1 MSLLQNYLVALYAT
15 ALSVLILAIF
25 VYLRSP
31 QKTLNK
37 AFAFYSV
44 CIAIWSF
51 GQALHISATDMGDA
65 VFWARF
71 FHGGV
76 CFISTGFVHFAL
88 ALTNQQKNKNSL
100 IKGLYVTSSIF
111 FLLNLSNLIVAGA
124 EPKFALNYYWTPGPV
139 YPGLL
144 LFWMGSV
151 CYGLAVILK
160 GYRSTTGSRKDQLTL
175 LFWASLFGY
184 LGGISNY
191 LPAFNIHFYPYNPY
205 GTYAVPIYSL
215 VVAYAIT
222 RYRFMDINIVIKRTA
237 VYSLSAGVLTGLFI
251 VLVLAITNVFSMFAQ
266 VSSFKVSIFVAI
278 LIAILFNPLRN
289 RIQTM
294 IDRVF
299 YKKTYDYYATIQQVS
314 SRLASIFDVQNI
326 YAFIGDTIFDVMALK
341 SVHLLAAGAGSG
353 YEMVYHTSRKG
364 RHRKDNDQ
372 SDQDTNPLK
381 IGSRSGLVSFFRKSG
396 DIVVKDELLAI
407 EANVGGDTV
416 EKIKNDLALFDGE
429 AAVPVMI
436 DGRLSLLII
445 LGERLSGDIFINED
459 INLLNTIAHQTAIA
473 LKNAGLYKEK
483 IDSERL
489 ASIGMMSATFA
500 HEIRNP
506 LTSLKTFAQLMPEK
520 YNDEEFRDTFSKIV
534 EGEIERIDGL
544 IGNLLDFSSE
554 KKPAY
559 FNEFNLVDLVGET
572 VRYVENKMEIE
583 RRTIEIEKKYTED
596 EIPMTGDAE
605 KLKQMF
611 INILMNGCQAMNGEG
626 VLTVKMHQNSK
637 YVDVSITDT
646 GKGIPPGDISKI
658 FDPFVTTK
666 EMGVGLGLAISKRI
680 IEDHNGKVKVRSTVS
695 KGSTFTISLPVQN

>member
-1 MSLLQNYLVALYAT
+1 
-15 ALSVLILAIF
+15 
-25 VYLRSP
+25 
-31 QKTLNK
+31 
-37 AFAFYSV
+37 
-44 CIAIWSF
+44 
-51 GQALHISATDMGDA
+51 
-65 VFWARF
+65 
-71 FHGGV
+71 
-76 CFISTGFVHFAL
+76 
-88 ALTNQQKNKNSL
+88 
-100 IKGLYVTSSIF
+100 
-111 FLLNLSNLIVAGA
+111 
-124 EPKFALNYYWTPGPV
+124 
-139 YPGLL
+139 
-144 LFWMGSV
+144 
-151 CYGLAVILK
+151 
-160 GYRSTTGSRKDQLTL
+160 
-175 LFWASLFGY
+175 
-184 LGGISNY
+184 
-191 LPAFNIHFYPYNPY
+191 
-205 GTYAVPIYSL
+205 
-215 VVAYAIT
+215 
-222 RYRFMDINIVIKRTA
+222 
-237 VYSLSAGVLTGLFI
+237 
-251 VLVLAITNVFSMFAQ
+251 
-266 VSSFKVSIFVAI
+266 
-278 LIAILFNPLRN
+278 
-289 RIQTM
+289 
-294 IDRVF
+294 
-299 YKKTYDYYATIQQVS
+299 
-314 SRLASIFDVQNI
+314 
-326 YAFIGDTIFDVMALK
+326 
-341 SVHLLAAGAGSG
+341 
-353 YEMVYHTSRKG
+353 
-364 RHRKDNDQ
+364 
-372 SDQDTNPLK
+372 
-381 IGSRSGLVSFFRKSG
+381 
-396 DIVVKDELLAI
+396 
-407 EANVGGDTV
+407 
-416 EKIKNDLALFDGE
+416 
-429 AAVPVMI
+429 
-436 DGRLSLLII
+436 LII

-559 FNEFNLVDLVGET
+559 VNEFNLVDLVGET